1 MLSHVTHVAF
11 IEVSALRLAF
21 APCQIQPPSTI
32 FSNFC
37 LPVIVMQQDNQYL
50 IDIFNA
56 AQRITEYTAS
66 VSLHSFYEDV
76 QLQDKVVR
84 RLLTIGKTA
93 QRISAATRQDVNGIA
108 WSAIAK
114 MKERLLQDDP
124 VIDADQVWSIAH
136 TEIPQLIE
144 AIRQSVI
151 KDSSSSLIYA

>member
-1 MLSHVTHVAF
+1 
-11 IEVSALRLAF
+11 
-21 APCQIQPPSTI
+21 
-32 FSNFC
+32 
-37 LPVIVMQQDNQYL
+37 MQQDNQYL

-144 AIRQSVI
+144 AIRQNVI
-151 KDSSSSLIYA
+151 KDSSGSLIYA